1 MKRRFLFL
9 LAAVVLLAG
18 MFVTSAYGAEADV
31 LLDCPEQ
38 VAPGSSFSAA
48 LLYEGDTFTAAN
60 VEVTYDPEILEFRS
74 CNGGEGFA
82 EDGSAKITLNGA
94 DGKVYLSCKLRFKA
108 LKEGE
113 SFLTVSTVSLQ
124 NVNEEELIAQTRSV
138 KVLVTAEAEESAA
151 DSAEDEGE
159 TGEERGDGSDD
170 EGDGEEIYILTVLKT
185 AADRVFTGFTELVTQ
200 FSVTE
205 FLLFSLCITVILLLL
220 VLLAVDKR
228 R

>member
-1 MKRRFLFL
+1 M
-9 LAAVVLLAG
+9 
-18 MFVTSAYGAEADV
+18 
-31 LLDCPEQ
+31 
-38 VAPGSSFSAA
+38 
-48 LLYEGDTFTAAN
+48 
-60 VEVTYDPEILEFRS
+60 
-74 CNGGEGFA
+74 
-82 EDGSAKITLNGA
+82 
-94 DGKVYLSCKLRFKA
+94 
-108 LKEGE
+108 
-113 SFLTVSTVSLQ
+113 STVSLQ

-159 TGEERGDGSDD
+159 TGEEKGDGSDD

-220 VLLAVDKR
+220 VLLAVEKR